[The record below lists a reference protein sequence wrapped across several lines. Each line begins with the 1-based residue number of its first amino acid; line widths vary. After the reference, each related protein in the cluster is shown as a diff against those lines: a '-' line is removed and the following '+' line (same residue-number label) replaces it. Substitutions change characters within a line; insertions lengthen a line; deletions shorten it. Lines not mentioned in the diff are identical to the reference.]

1 MGVGILMKSILF
13 LFTRRGTLI
22 LLTFYL
28 VLAFLLMSLNEPLQL
43 RGFRIAILKGI
54 SWVNSIKSYF
64 IYLKN
69 IDTQNKKLKIQ
80 LLEESIKNQQM
91 QEYMLENLRL
101 RKLLRLKDEL
111 EYSFIPARVIGV
123 GQEQSIKSLILD
135 VGRKDNIKINQAVV
149 TEKGL
154 VGKILDSEKE
164 YSITQVLMDRN
175 SLVSA
180 RLQKSREIGL
190 IGWSGNLWLDL
201 YYIPKD
207 VELERGEVVITSGLS
222 QIYPKGLKIGV
233 VAEIL
238 ENEYELFKQI
248 KVKPAVNFNRL
259 EEVFVLQMSD
269 SLRQDIIE

>member
-1 MGVGILMKSILF
+1 MKSILF
-13 LFTRRGTLI
+13 LFARRGTLI

-28 VLAFLLMSLNEPLQL
+28 VLAFLLMSLNEPFHL
-43 RGFRIAILKGI
+43 RGFRIAILQGI
-54 SWVNSIKSYF
+54 SWVNSIKGSL

-69 IDTQNKKLKIQ
+69 IDAQNKNLKSQ
-80 LLEESIKNQQM
+80 LLDQSIKNQQM

-101 RKLLRLKDEL
+101 RKLLRLKEEL

-123 GQEQSIKSLILD
+123 GQEQSIKSLILN
-135 VGRKDNIKINQAVV
+135 VGRKDAIKVNQAVV
-149 TEKGL
+149 TETGL
-154 VGKILDSEKE
+154 VGKILESEKE
-164 YSITQVLMDRN
+164 FSITQVLMDRN

-180 RLQKSREIGL
+180 RLQKSREVGL

-207 VELERGEVVITSGLS
+207 VELEKGEVVITSGLS

-233 VAEIL
+233 VAEVL

-269 SLRQDIIE
+269 SLRQEIME

>member
-1 MGVGILMKSILF
+1 MGVGILMKRILF